1 MEYLTV
7 IFVQHPATPSSLVY
21 YQDYIVMIEKTYH
34 SIICGSLNVYGI
46 SQKLNNHDNCLLQ
59 PIVNKYDLF
68 SAVETWHTVQTNL
81 HIEGYS
87 HFSKAAVKRKRKV
100 EVLVV

>member
-1 MEYLTV
+1 MTYSVNILSQIF
-7 IFVQHPATPSSLVY
+7 IFVLHPATPSFLVY

-34 SIICGSLNVYGI
+34 SIICGSLNVHGI
-46 SQKLNNHDNCLLQ
+46 SQKLNKCLLQ

-68 SAVETWHTVQTNL
+68 SAVDTWHTVQTNL

-87 HFSKAAVKRKRKV
+87 HFSKPAVKRKRKGI
-100 EVLVV
+100 